1 MTTGRRAP
9 SPRIA
14 HHRPGLTA
22 ASVPKPMVAQDTRCF
37 RDLQVAKCAKESG
50 SYGESPRYEVRV
62 MLDNFPEKGGL
73 MGERR
78 VRKSL
83 KRQNLSSASFPKKRL
98 LGRVYSSL
106 CSLIATPLP

>member
-14 HHRPGLTA
+14 HRQPGLTA
-22 ASVPKPMVAQDTRCF
+22 ASVPKPMVAQDSRCF
-37 RDLQVAKCAKESG
+37 RYLQVAKFAKESG
-50 SYGESPRYEVRV
+50 SYGESPRHEVRV
-62 MLDNFPEKGGL
+62 MHDNFPEKGGL

-83 KRQNLSSASFPKKRL
+83 KRQNLSSASFPKKLL
-98 LGRVYSSL
+98 LGRVCCYSCAL
-106 CSLIATPLP
+106 TVALLP